1 MADAIP
7 GSPKPEV
14 FADWMLLFPLGRFHC
29 YDDPDAA
36 AAAVAGDAT
45 AVAADT
51 STGESG
57 YITFT
62 LRHPSEVSYLDL
74 HWPYGTPE
82 SVFDAFPANASAVG
96 SHENLVLLSISLAR
110 MEYRIRAPDLFVYTF
125 GPSSPPPSLRRL
137 AACTETTKD
146 LAGGRVFL
154 MVESDVGI
162 LCRGGDPN
170 NYVVA
175 DLFVSWKQTSFP
187 DERDFTTNPPQMFAR
202 LCTFSPK
209 KGDWTIKEML
219 APQPH
224 GQGQFPYLWYCDR
237 VLPFAGRYLCWV
249 DHYSGLVYTPVPG
262 NQQFPTKRLIER
274 YSPESFRNVSVSQG
288 MIRFVHIDTDR
299 QGLQTSDQ
307 AVAVWNLM
315 TMGDSW
321 SWEIHRKIN
330 LEDLW
335 VKHSY
340 RVLGLP
346 PLVPEFPFVTKND
359 PDVLCGV
366 LREDGF
372 SGRVWIIYVD
382 LKQLVVLSCVHYINE
397 QIVCHRDAI
406 DNEEHRN
413 FLPHEPWLPS
423 YIPRYLNKPQ
433 GN

>member
-14 FADWMLLFPLGRFHC
+14 FADWMLLFPLGRLHC

-36 AAAVAGDAT
+36 AAAAAVACDAT
-45 AVAADT
+45 AVAVDT

-82 SVFDAFPANASAVG
+82 SVFGAFPANASAVG
-96 SHENLVLLSISLAR
+96 THENLVLLSISLAR

-137 AACTETTKD
+137 PACTETTKD

-187 DERDFTTNPPQMFAR
+187 DERDITTNPPQMFAR

-209 KGDWTIKEML
+209 KGDWTIKEICSAAAWPRPIPL
-219 APQPH
+219 PV
-224 GQGQFPYLWYCDR
+224 
-237 VLPFAGRYLCWV
+237 VL
-249 DHYSGLVYTPVPG
+249 
-262 NQQFPTKRLIER
+262 
-274 YSPESFRNVSVSQG
+274 
-288 MIRFVHIDTDR
+288 R
-299 QGLQTSDQ
+299 QGAPLRRP
-307 AVAVWNLM
+307 LP
-315 TMGDSW
+315 
-321 SWEIHRKIN
+321 
-330 LEDLW
+330 
-335 VKHSY
+335 
-340 RVLGLP
+340 VLGR
-346 PLVPEFPFVTKND
+346 PLQRSS
-359 PDVLCGV
+359 VL
-366 LREDGF
+366 
-372 SGRVWIIYVD
+372 
-382 LKQLVVLSCVHYINE
+382 
-397 QIVCHRDAI
+397 
-406 DNEEHRN
+406 
-413 FLPHEPWLPS
+413 
-423 YIPRYLNKPQ
+423 
-433 GN
+433 

>member
-1 MADAIP
+1 MNATSPPTLLRCSP
-7 GSPKPEV
+7 GS
-14 FADWMLLFPLGRFHC
+14 AH
-29 YDDPDAA
+29 
-36 AAAVAGDAT
+36 
-45 AVAADT
+45 
-51 STGESG
+51 
-57 YITFT
+57 
-62 LRHPSEVSYLDL
+62 
-74 HWPYGTPE
+74 
-82 SVFDAFPANASAVG
+82 
-96 SHENLVLLSISLAR
+96 
-110 MEYRIRAPDLFVYTF
+110 
-125 GPSSPPPSLRRL
+125 SPPRR
-137 AACTETTKD
+137 
-146 LAGGRVFL
+146 GIGRSKRF
-154 MVESDVGI
+154 
-162 LCRGGDPN
+162 
-170 NYVVA
+170 
-175 DLFVSWKQTSFP
+175 
-187 DERDFTTNPPQMFAR
+187 
-202 LCTFSPK
+202 
-209 KGDWTIKEML
+209 

-237 VLPFAGRYLCWV
+237 VLPFAGRYLCWG
-249 DHYSGLVYTPVPG
+249 DHYSGLVFCDFSDEDSPVLSYTPVPG
-262 NQQFPTKRLIER
+262 NQQFPTKWLIER

-307 AVAVWNLM
+307 AIAVWNLM

-366 LREDGF
+366 LREDRF
-372 SGRVWIIYVD
+372 SGKVWIIYVD